1 MIDED
6 KTEKSKIKIKL
17 FLTRLISWKVFL
29 IIFLPALF
37 LDSTRVIGSA
47 GFMEILLKTIF
58 IVIFYHLLRTL
69 PSILFSNT
77 NNKYVKIFIKFLSA
91 IALFFVVIS
100 FVIVFVGIPLYEGV
114 QQNEEEFSKMY
125 QSEQQDKLLVISSN
139 TQKDETE
146 YQKKDTNP
154 YVQILEREGKTSSN
168 DVISLA
174 WNQCGGQLWK
184 VQISITPI
192 DSYRVIITKYA
203 CTKGGEYIDGQFYED
218 GKPSTP
224 WKGLEGYSFAGQII
238 DSNDNIVEDFIGG
251 RDVLSIVDTPE
262 GFPLLTLL
270 STAYGATN
278 TWHTYHLYSTSP
290 VLKKIG
296 EITQPLNMYQVT
308 NGNGSEREVD
318 GFYKDSNGNFLIDRL
333 TTEGTELGKSNASQ
347 EWNVE
352 TLKLVDGELVS
363 MGLRDYDFEN
373 YQRLK

>member
-318 GFYKDSNGNFLIDRL
+318 GFYQDSDGNFLIDRL

-347 EWNVE
+347 EWRLE
-352 TLKLVDGELVS
+352 TLKLVDGKMVS
-363 MGLRDYDFEN
+363 MGIRDFPEN
-373 YQRLK
+373 YKRLD